1 MYFDG
6 LHKKNNFQEVQKV
19 PKKFATTIFLTYFR
33 EMYFCDFFLSFFL
46 EGYFG
51 RPSPHLNSQEI
62 LSNTLNYYATTGRQW
77 AGGRETEISYDI
89 SPLHII

>member
-1 MYFDG
+1 MNFDG
-6 LHKKNNFQEVQKV
+6 LHKKTTSRKCKKCQKSLQLQFFSRI
-19 PKKFATTIFLTYFR
+19 FAKCIFVI
-33 EMYFCDFFLSFFL
+33 FFLSFFL

-77 AGGRETEISYDI
+77 AGGRETETSYDI